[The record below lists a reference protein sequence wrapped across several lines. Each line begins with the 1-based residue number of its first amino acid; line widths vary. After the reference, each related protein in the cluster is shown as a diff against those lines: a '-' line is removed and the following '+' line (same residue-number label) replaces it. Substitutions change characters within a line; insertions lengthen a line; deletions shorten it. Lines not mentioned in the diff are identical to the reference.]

1 MPKGGE
7 EVKWIPLFVSFDRES
22 FTQPLDAPKEFQYA

>member
-7 EVKWIPLFVSFDRES
+7 EVKWIQLFVSFDRES
-22 FTQPLDAPKEFQYA
+22 CTQHLDARKEFQYA